1 MRIHLRYILTSLL
14 LINCL
19 LSKAQVT
26 VEQKVDSIGILIG
39 DQAHLTLSVTFPE
52 GSRLQ
57 WPNLKVR
64 QYITPGVEIV
74 DIADADTIS
83 KEGNNLQ
90 VNKVYTITSFDERL
104 YAIPALK
111 VKVNGKPYQGAT
123 SALKV
128 ITMDVDTLHPNQF
141 FPPKDVQD
149 NPFQWSEWAP
159 YFWLSLLMVALG
171 LVGFYLYLR
180 LRENKPIITKIR
192 IVRHIPPHQRALN
205 AIEKIKAERM
215 PSSEDQK
222 AYYTKLTD
230 TVRQYIQER
239 FGFNAKEMT
248 SDQIIEQLQQAG
260 DPKMIAELRELFQTA
275 DLVKF
280 AKYSTLLNE
289 NDLNL
294 VNAINFIDE
303 TKQEGTD
310 VEERIVPQLSDD
322 EKRERTSRIT
332 IKSLLYGIGIVVVA
346 LLVYVIYNIY
356 ILLT

>member
-1 MRIHLRYILTSLL
+1 MKIKLRYILTALL
-14 LINCL
+14 LVNGL
-19 LSKAQVT
+19 LGHAQVT
-26 VEQKVDSIGILIG
+26 VEQLVDSIGILVG
-39 DQAHLTLSVTFPE
+39 EQAHLTLRVTMPE

-57 WPNLKVR
+57 WPKLKAR
-64 QYITPGVEIV
+64 QYVTPGVEIV
-74 DIADADTIS
+74 EIAPADTIG
-83 KEGNNLQ
+83 KEGNSLQ
-90 VNKVYTITSFDERL
+90 VSRMYTITSFDERL

-111 VKVNGKPYQGAT
+111 VRVNGKPYQGAT

-149 NPFQWSEWAP
+149 NPFEWSEWAP

-192 IVRHIPPHQRALN
+192 IVRHVPPHQRALN
-205 AIEKIKAERM
+205 AIEKIKAERLT
-215 PSSEDQK
+215 SSEDQK
-222 AYYTKLTD
+222 AYYTQLTD
-230 TVRQYIQER
+230 TLRQYIQER
-239 FGFNAKEMT
+239 FGFNAMEMT
-248 SDQIIEQLQQAG
+248 SDQIIDQLRQTG
-260 DPKMIAELRELFQTA
+260 DQKMIDELRELFRTA

-294 VNAINFIDE
+294 VNAVNFIDE
-303 TKQEGTD
+303 TKQEGQN

-332 IKSLLYGIGIVVVA
+332 IKTLLYGIGVIIVA
-346 LLVYVIYNIY
+346 LLVYVVYNVY
-356 ILLT
+356 LLLS

>member
-1 MRIHLRYILTSLL
+1 MKIQLRYILTILL
-14 LINCL
+14 LVNGL
-19 LSKAQVT
+19 LGRAQVT
-26 VEQKVDSIGILIG
+26 VEQMVDSIGILVG
-39 DQAHLTLSVTFPE
+39 EQAHLTLRVTMPE

-57 WPNLKVR
+57 WPGLKER
-64 QYITPGVEIV
+64 QYVTPGVEIV
-74 DIADADTIS
+74 EVAPADTVGR
-83 KEGNNLQ
+83 EGNSLK
-90 VNKVYTITSFDERL
+90 VSRVYTITSFDERL

-111 VKVNGKPYQGAT
+111 VKVNGKSYQGAT

-149 NPFQWSEWAP
+149 NPFQWSEFAP
-159 YFWLSLLMVALG
+159 YFWLSLLLIALA
-171 LVGFYLYLR
+171 LTGFYLYLR
-180 LRENKPIITKIR
+180 LRENKPVITRIR

-215 PSSEDQK
+215 PSGEDQK
-222 AYYTKLTD
+222 AYYTQLTD
-230 TVRQYIQER
+230 TLRKYIQER
-239 FGFNAKEMT
+239 FGFNAMEMT
-248 SDQIIEQLQQAG
+248 SDQIIDQLRQAG
-260 DPKMIAELRELFQTA
+260 DQKMIDELRELFRTA

-294 VNAINFIDE
+294 VNAVNFIDE
-303 TKQEGTD
+303 TKLEGQN

-332 IKSLLYGIGIVVVA
+332 IKSLLYGIGLVTAA

-356 ILLT
+356 LLLS